1 MAAPYDAQRRSGAM
15 TMVRGVVGSS
25 RLVIAIS
32 ASAVWRRTTGSAVPG
47 GPATVRVGAAT
58 SEETTGS
65 LSAARSGAP
74 PVARSTEPL
83 GV

>member
-1 MAAPYDAQRRSGAM
+1 ML
-15 TMVRGVVGSS
+15 GSS

-32 ASAVWRRTTGSAVPG
+32 ASAVWRRTTGSVSAV
-47 GPATVRVGAAT
+47 GPAAVRAGAAT
-58 SEETTGS
+58 SCETTGS